1 MPLGKIESF
10 DINDQN
16 WDTYVRRVKQ
26 FIALNEVKETLHVS
40 TLVTLVGPQCY
51 DLMCD
56 LCAPDLPEDKSWAVL
71 VKLIKDHLEPERSEI
86 AERHRARQ
94 AAPAQGGAATAAPAA
109 RQLCSR
115 CGKPGHVPGRCRYR
129 FYSCDKCGEKGHLK
143 ATCKNN
149 DGNGAAKK
157 GQYFL
162 DDTDSDDDHHFY
174 NLVSNNGDKPYYIR
188 LSVENVQCK
197 FEIDTGS
204 KISAISK
211 KFYGLHFS
219 QIPIQS
225 RTLTFRS
232 YTGDV
237 IETLGYIV
245 VRVKGVSEAANMKL
259 YVIDNGGPPLLGRI
273 WIKHLKLSLFKNDNG
288 MIYNVAKVDSMANT
302 LRSEFPEVF
311 AEGLGREPAVA
322 MFGRRLRGR
331 LDLLRADP
339 GETVRDAQLQ
349 QEERAAAARPLR
361 VVAPGDPVLTR
372 DYSARGQKWTDGVV
386 VERSGP
392 VSYKVKTMDGRVHKR
407 HVDQLLANRSVKSR
421 FSLSNVYQGSDC
433 ELGDAGSDSR
443 GDKGLSSHS
452 HADAGVVDSPRITT
466 PSPATS
472 APDSP
477 VAVAP
482 QTSPPPSVTQTRRR
496 AALRLVEK
504 MKNYK

>member
-86 AERHRARQ
+86 AERH
-94 AAPAQGGAATAAPAA
+94 
-109 RQLCSR
+109 
-115 CGKPGHVPGRCRYR
+115 
-129 FYSCDKCGEKGHLK
+129 
-143 ATCKNN
+143 
-149 DGNGAAKK
+149 
-157 GQYFL
+157 
-162 DDTDSDDDHHFY
+162 
-174 NLVSNNGDKPYYIR
+174 PYYIR

-311 AEGLGREPAVA
+311 AEGL
-322 MFGRRLRGR
+322 
-331 LDLLRADP
+331 
-339 GETVRDAQLQ
+339 
-349 QEERAAAARPLR
+349 AARPLR

-407 HVDQLLANRSVKSR
+407 HVDQLLADRSVKSR
-421 FSLSNVYQGSDC
+421 FSLSNVYQGSDG

-477 VAVAP
+477 AAVAP